1 MTRRQYSIRV
11 VEASGSAHKLGFEIG
26 RQCRDLARDMVE
38 DRRRGL
44 KQKYNM
50 DWDRAKAMARK
61 YLPFCQAGIPKDV
74 DELSGYA
81 EGAGLEIEDIF
92 TLFCTYKKGEKH
104 VFGCTDLAVSAG
116 LTKEKHVFMAH
127 NEDAYAKEAKDVCLV
142 RGKPENDPAFLA
154 VTFGGLI
161 FSGGLN
167 AAGLGFGLNTVT
179 PTDTR
184 VGIPID
190 RISRALYG
198 AKTIVEALTSAN
210 LPNRESSYNNVVADS
225 HGQIY
230 SIEGSATD
238 FELIYAGG
246 SYLVHTNHYLTDK
259 MKKYESAIPHDTW
272 AITRHMCSVARFNR
286 ASSLLGESEQIS
298 LPRIISIM
306 RDHVNHPWSICRHVD
321 EDATPEYQVKTVCSS
336 IADLTAQELWVCYGN
351 PCSAEYERYT
361 L

>member
-1 MTRRQYSIRV
+1 MREQYSIRV
-11 VEASGSAHKLGFEIG
+11 VEASGPAHKLGFEIG
-26 RQCRDLARDMVE
+26 RQCQDLARGMIE
-38 DRRRGL
+38 DRRREL

-50 DWDRAKAMARK
+50 AWDRARVVARK
-61 YLPFCQAGIPKDV
+61 YLSFCEAGIPKDME
-74 DELSGYA
+74 ELRGYA

-92 TLFCTYKKGEKH
+92 TLFCTYRKGEKH
-104 VFGCTDLAVSAG
+104 VFGCTDLVVSSG
-116 LTKEKHVFMAH
+116 LTEEQHVFMAH
-127 NEDAYAKEAKDVCLV
+127 NEDAYAKEAKDICLV
-142 RGKPENDPAFLA
+142 RGKPENAPAFLA

-167 AAGLGFGLNTVT
+167 AAGLGFSQNTVT

-190 RISRALYG
+190 RIFRALYD
-198 AKTIVEALTSAN
+198 ARTIVEALTSAN

-230 SIEGSATD
+230 SFEGSATD

-246 SYLVHTNHYLTDK
+246 NYLVHTNHYLTDK
-259 MKKYESAIPHDTW
+259 MKKYESEIPHDTW

-286 ASSLLGESEQIS
+286 ASSLLGECQKIS
-298 LPRIISIM
+298 LRKILSIM

-321 EDATPEYQVKTVCSS
+321 EDAKPEYQVKTVCSS
-336 IADLTAQELWVCYGN
+336 IADLTAQELWVCHGN

>member
-1 MTRRQYSIRV
+1 MREQYSMRV
-11 VEASGSAHKLGFEIG
+11 VEASGSAYKLGFEIG
-26 RQCRDLARDMVE
+26 SQCQDLARDMIE
-38 DRRRGL
+38 DRRREL

-50 DWDRAKAMARK
+50 DWDRARVIARK
-61 YLPFCQAGIPKDV
+61 YLSFCEDSLPKDV
-74 DELSGYA
+74 EELKGYA
-81 EGAGLEIEDIF
+81 EGAGLGLEEVF

-104 VFGCTDLAVSAG
+104 VFGCTDLVVSAG
-116 LTKEKHVFMAH
+116 LTEEKHIFMAH
-127 NEDAYAKEAKDVCLV
+127 NEDAYAKEAKDICLV
-142 RGKPENDPAFLA
+142 RGKPENAPAFLA

-167 AAGLGFGLNTVT
+167 AAGLGFGQNTVT
-179 PTDTR
+179 PNDTR

-190 RISRALYG
+190 RIFRALYG
-198 AKTIVEALTSAN
+198 ARTIVEALTYAN
-210 LPNRESSYNNVVADS
+210 LPDRESSYNNVMADS

-246 SYLVHTNHYLTDK
+246 SYLVHTNHYVTDK
-259 MKKYESAIPHDTW
+259 MKRYESAIPHDTW

-286 ASSLLGESEQIS
+286 ASSLLGEYEKIS

-306 RDHVNHPWSICRHVD
+306 RDHVNYPWSICRHVD
-321 EDATPEYQVKTVCSS
+321 EDAKPEYQVKTVCSS
-336 IADLTAQELWVCYGN
+336 IADLTTQELWVCYGN

>member
-1 MTRRQYSIRV
+1 MRKQYSVRV

-26 RQCRDLARDMVE
+26 SQCQDLVRDMVE
-38 DRRRGL
+38 DRRREL

-50 DWDRAKAMARK
+50 DWDRARVVARK
-61 YLPFCQAGIPKDV
+61 YLSFCQAGIPKDLE
-74 DELSGYA
+74 ELRGYA
-81 EGAGLEIEDIF
+81 KGAGLEIEDIF
-92 TLFCTYKKGEKH
+92 TLFCTYRKGEKH
-104 VFGCTDLAVSAG
+104 VFGCTDLVVSAG
-116 LTKEKHVFMAH
+116 LTEEQHILMAH
-127 NEDAYAKEAKDVCLV
+127 NEDAYAKEAKEICLV
-142 RGKPENDPAFLA
+142 RGNPENAPAFLA

-161 FSGGLN
+161 FSSGLN

-190 RISRALYG
+190 RISRVLYS

-230 SIEGSATD
+230 SIEGSATE

-246 SYLVHTNHYLTDK
+246 SFLVHTNHYLTDK
-259 MKKYESAIPHDTW
+259 MKKYESSIPNDTW

-286 ASSLLGESEQIS
+286 ASSLLGESEKIS
-298 LPRIISIM
+298 LPKIISIM

-321 EDATPEYQVKTVCSS
+321 EDAKPEYQVKTVYSS

-351 PCSAEYERYT
+351 PCSAEYERYM